1 MLQKICII
9 NPSAADKEVS
19 LLDLTVAGTKEAI
32 NMVESGAQELS
43 EDIMLQAL
51 LKGHEAIQELVDFPK
66 IISLQLLVRK
76 RLRLNFYKLML
87 I

>member
-1 MLQKICII
+1 MAAMFGSSLALSISDIPFQWSNCWGSVAYAAEDFII

-51 LKGHEAIQELVDFPK
+51 FEGT
-66 IISLQLLVRK
+66 
-76 RLRLNFYKLML
+76 
-87 I
+87 